1 MSNTK
6 YRTNYLLGRFIYL
19 EMFFFNSFIANSNE
33 IDQNTLKLK
42 IFWGEKFGTGYFETN
57 FEFIFGEIFNY

>member
-1 MSNTK
+1 
-6 YRTNYLLGRFIYL
+6 
-19 EMFFFNSFIANSNE
+19 MFFFNSFIANSNE

-42 IFWGEKFGTGYFETN
+42 KFWGEKFGTGYFETS